1 MTALE
6 FAAWMIAH
14 PDAQYEKLVA
24 LFESLDVFEQ
34 EALRAAM
41 RAVADRETG
50 PPGVGVGDAIR
61 RLLD

>member
-41 RAVADRETG
+41 RAVADR
-50 PPGVGVGDAIR
+50 GD
-61 RLLD
+61 